1 MRLETNA
8 TQKTLGLKKRSILM
22 NVQQTNFC
30 KNLQVH
36 MYLLLK
42 IAGLHMMLES
52 HIKRFNV
59 PMTGILLMKLETNAS
74 IRIIINPL
82 LYVQQT
88 KSCKNLTIH
97 LKKLVG
103 L

>member
-1 MRLETNA
+1 M
-8 TQKTLGLKKRSILM
+8 KI
-22 NVQQTNFC
+22 NVQQTNIC
-30 KNLQVH
+30 KNLQVEKN
-36 MYLLLK
+36 LLK
-42 IAGLHMMLES
+42 KFAGLHILYC

-59 PMTGILLMKLETNAS
+59 SMTGGILMKKETNAS
-74 IRIIINPL
+74 IKTLIKNL